1 MTNLLNLRSLFFT
14 AVALLTYASAGAA
27 DVNFDVL
34 NGWASQYS
42 GYSGQTV
49 NITLTNR
56 TFSAGEWQGVIF
68 PFSATK
74 EQLDATFGEGKYT
87 LEEFSSIDGS
97 TISFNIMQ
105 TPAVEAGN
113 PYILKVNTTIE
124 NPTFDGVTFA
134 SSISDGWIDKEIT
147 SDLSLRGHYFKL
159 YTYQYVN
166 GQGAPTNAWKIGPLG
181 TLQNYLANE
190 IPYHENGNPGA
201 ECFFFSSTIGNVKL
215 TLNLEKPAGGSGD
228 VVIEEPTTLEG
239 KISLRRQLTDVPTVY
254 LTIPLDDIYGGVSN
268 WGKEL
273 NADGTDK
280 YRSATIQVVDKSGS
294 LEEFTDEGLSIKV
307 RGNSTASAGNGKRP
321 YRLKFD
327 KDVKD
332 ANGTVTET
340 HKHDLLGSGYKKR
353 NWTLLA
359 NAFDNSMMRNAV
371 TYHIGKYVGMPFCP
385 GYKFV
390 DLVINDE
397 YRGTYQVSDQ
407 VEVGKNRVN
416 INEETDWFLEGVAWT
431 TMVEA
436 PNTTNGEPYLCIKN
450 PEPETEAETT
460 ALVQE
465 VTDWRTNWLASFD
478 NGTWQDYNDL
488 ESLVRYY
495 IAINLTGDLDGWFVF
510 KGYRTPTGPFT
521 WGPLWDKDLAFGN
534 HSSADD
540 SKLVEHFNKCTFE
553 WKIQALHNDKLFMS
567 AVKTKLDQLINNGL
581 YDKLANDIDKIAE
594 EIDQTQALN
603 FTKYNINDANWAKI
617 HFPTYPEYVTQLKEW
632 IGTRINTV
640 KNKVDELFTAVGGE
654 IITPVVHSQL
664 TDVPTIY
671 ITSSGMDAD
680 TWDAT
685 ASMEVFDSNNMIG
698 GNKTYGAGTVSVK
711 FKGDGTAEKP
721 SYRLKFG
728 SKTAFLG
735 SKSGSYKQW
744 VLEANDDDPTM
755 LRNALTEELADQM
768 GFAFTPGC
776 QYADVYVNDKYM
788 GTYQITDRVKVE
800 SGRVL
805 AANKNT
811 DWLVEIA
818 SKGEVD
824 MRTDGYGDL
833 YVEGT
838 TEQPYIIIKNPDPD
852 DLTDE
857 GKQALKENVNSYF
870 NTTFWA
876 DVKNNVDQTSF
887 VNWYISAEILAAY
900 KQLSDI
906 YAYRAD
912 AESSKLFF
920 GPLDG
925 GEKAYGNSTKHLMDM
940 SDIDTEGSYNGM
952 IFTAAD
958 YKVMAAKLEAL
969 WKETWFKEAVIG
981 KWNTIYGTNATTDL
995 KAALNTKLTALAQ
1008 EIAQTMAYNYKPTA
1022 EGGAGWTLDGNYDD
1036 QVSAIR
1042 TYLDNRFAYL
1052 DKKFN
1057 ELANTNDLLLG
1068 DVNGDGTL
1076 TLADLMTL
1084 SAYLLGNNPTPF
1096 YPDAADINND
1106 GTITLADLMN
1116 LAKILRN
1123 E

>member
-1 MTNLLNLRSLFFT
+1 MTNLFNLRRFFLFV
-14 AVALLTYASAGAA
+14 AVMLVCGSAGAVESKTI
-27 DVNFDVL
+27 DSNIWDL
-34 NGWASQYS
+34 NG
-42 GYSGQTV
+42 
-49 NITLTNR
+49 
-56 TFSAGEWQGVIF
+56 F
-68 PFSATK
+68 
-74 EQLDATFGEGKYT
+74 
-87 LEEFSSIDGS
+87 
-97 TISFNIMQ
+97 
-105 TPAVEAGN
+105 
-113 PYILKVNTTIE
+113 
-124 NPTFDGVTFA
+124 
-134 SSISDGWIDKEIT
+134 
-147 SDLSLRGHYFKL
+147 
-159 YTYQYVN
+159 
-166 GQGAPTNAWKIGPLG
+166 
-181 TLQNYLANE
+181 
-190 IPYHENGNPGA
+190 
-201 ECFFFSSTIGNVKL
+201 TIGNVYNITFQGSSFSANSWELFGLPFDASKDVL
-215 TLNLEKPAGGSGD
+215 DHAFGAGNYRLSEYKELNG
-228 VVIEEPTTLEG
+228 TTLIFSPMENPSVVAG
-239 KISLRRQLTDVPTVY
+239 KPYMIKVISDVISPQFLNVTMKYTTEQQTIANAKIKIVLPFLSKALWNFNNHYVYFVNAGSTAKVGYGTGELQKDLVAPKGYIETDGTVAPQVNANNGAREQLSNVPTVY
-254 LTIPLDDIYGGVSN
+254 IDIPDVTNIDTDLTKDRSTGEA
-268 WGKEL
+268 EL
-273 NADGTDK
+273 H
-280 YRSATIQVVDKSGS
+280 RATIQVVATSDLNSPHY
-294 LEEFTDEGLSIKV
+294 LESFTDNHLQIKV
-307 RGNSTASAGNGKRP
+307 RGNATADPSKRS

-327 KDVKD
+327 KKD
-332 ANGTVTET
+332 AET
-340 HKHDLLGSGYKKR
+340 GQNFKHDLLGKGYSKR
-353 NWTLLA
+353 NWILKA
-359 NAFDNSMMRNAV
+359 NAFDYSMIRDAV
-371 TYHIGKYVGMPFCP
+371 MTELGEFVGMDFVP
-385 GYKFV
+385 GYKYV
-390 DLVINDE
+390 DLVINGD
-397 YRGTYQVSDQ
+397 YRGTYMISDHA
-407 VEVGKNRVN
+407 EVGTNRIPVD
-416 INEETDWFLEGVAWT
+416 EDTGWY
-431 TMVEA
+431 VEFQGRNDMLDQ
-436 PNTTNGEPYLCIKN
+436 PMCFTSPFMMNVKN
-450 PEPETEAETT
+450 PEPDDDTDEAQRNAVMQPMQEWFANTWSPSWNDAIFTNPETGWRAYSDEESWLKFVLITELTADWDGYMSVKAYREA
-460 ALVQE
+460 
-465 VTDWRTNWLASFD
+465 
-478 NGTWQDYNDL
+478 NGKL
-488 ESLVRYY
+488 CL
-495 IAINLTGDLDGWFVF
+495 
-510 KGYRTPTGPFT
+510 GPI
-521 WGPLWDKDLAFGN
+521 WDKDLAYGN
-534 HSSADD
+534 ITTATNDETMVANYANGTFRGYIQKLYTDPEFINRLRVTFQKALDDGLLDHINQKIDEISA
-540 SKLVEHFNKCTFE
+540 N
-553 WKIQALHNDKLFMS
+553 IQETWN
-567 AVKTKLDQLINNGL
+567 
-581 YDKLANDIDKIAE
+581 
-594 EIDQTQALN
+594 LN
-603 FTKYNINDANWAKI
+603 FERWGFTPPQGSLQVFKNWDNQGAYAQQMKDWI
-617 HFPTYPEYVTQLKEW
+617 AARASFLTREYKSLSQAAGWMDITL
-632 IGTRINTV
+632 
-640 KNKVDELFTAVGGE
+640 DE
-654 IITPVVHSQL
+654 PVVHAQL

-698 GNKTYGAGTVSVK
+698 GNKTYAAGTVSVK

-755 LRNALTEELADQM
+755 LRNALTEELADKM

-805 AANKNT
+805 AANKDT

-852 DLTDE
+852 NLTDE
-857 GKQALKENVNSYF
+857 DQQALKENVNSYF

-912 AESSKLFF
+912 AEGSKLFF

-958 YKVMAAKLEAL
+958 YKVMAGKLEAL
-969 WKETWFKEAVIG
+969 WKETWFKEAVIE

-1022 EGGAGWTLDGNYDD
+1022 EGGAGWTLEGNYDD
-1036 QVSAIR
+1036 QVAAIR

-1106 GTITLADLMN
+1106 GTITLSDLMN
-1116 LAKILRN
+1116 LAEILRN